1 MVPRIEL
8 FFILELFVVG
18 GKWDSIRIREKLG
31 ADMKTIHL
39 IGHSLGAHIAGY
51 AGERL
56 PNLGRITG
64 LDPAGPYFR
73 NVANN
78 VKLDTAD
85 ATFVDV
91 IHSNPSAV
99 IDFGSAPYSST
110 VGPCSC
116 RPSREQRCGRP
127 CESGYKQS
135 CGSGKPHGPDINRDL
150 LQD

>member
-1 MVPRIEL
+1 M
-8 FFILELFVVG
+8 
-18 GKWDSIRIREKLG
+18 
-31 ADMKTIHL
+31 
-39 IGHSLGAHIAGY
+39 IAGY

-78 VKLDTAD
+78 VKLDTSD

-99 IDFGSAPYSST
+99 I
-110 VGPCSC
+110 
-116 RPSREQRCGRP
+116 
-127 CESGYKQS
+127 
-135 CGSGKPHGPDINRDL
+135 
-150 LQD
+150 